1 MNLKYR
7 SHNTTIGDD
16 LRDYAARKIERLQ
29 RLLPR
34 LDDVT
39 IEVEQQDT
47 RSAGAR
53 YRVEVTVHA
62 AGTMLRGDQ
71 RGGDARSALDL
82 AIDVVDRQAR
92 KHQKRLI
99 DRHHKVTA
107 KEMAAG
113 EPGAAAPVSAG
124 NGGTSRDGDEDYSEY
139 VLGKVVRVKQFEAKP
154 MSEEEALAQM
164 DLLGHDFFLFLD
176 AGTSEYALLYKRRD
190 GDYGLLTPRRG

>member
-7 SHNTTIGDD
+7 AHNTTIGDD
-16 LRDYAARKIERLQ
+16 LREYAEQKLGRLQ

-34 LDDVT
+34 LDDVM
-39 IEVEQQDT
+39 IEVEQQET

-62 AGTMLRGDQ
+62 AGAMLRGDQ
-71 RGGDARSALDL
+71 RGGDARTALDL
-82 AIDVVDRQAR
+82 AVDVVDRQAR

-99 DRHHKVTA
+99 DRHHKNNA
-107 KEMAAG
+107 KEAG
-113 EPGAAAPVSAG
+113 LEPRVVAAPRAA
-124 NGGTSRDGDEDYSEY
+124 DGDEDEYSEY
-139 VLGKVVRVKQFEAKP
+139 VAGKVVRVKQFEAKP

-176 AGTSEYALLYKRRD
+176 SGTGDYALLYKRRD
-190 GDYGLLTPRRG
+190 GDYGMLTPKRG